1 MHMPIQSATGRDR
14 FLQSSFP
21 FFLSTIAHT
30 AVFLVLAMCFITE
43 RVVPKSPFQVAL
55 ARGSDDEQFLDL
67 GGAANFS
74 PPLSELGKSDE
85 PGLTTQSVA
94 LNLAGL
100 YPDSDFE
107 QSVLESSRQVLR
119 SSQTPDQ
126 PVRETGTTTATAI
139 RQRLVHQVYASS
151 SDSNL
156 AKGAIRFGGKKSKG
170 GRSIGFGPSNTL
182 EVVVPGLDRYGSGV
196 LSQASNL
203 SLTGG
208 AMMVSTAWP
217 APVLANVPL
226 RFKYNASNEDGSRLE
241 ITAGNERSILSIYD
255 WELLPLAKF
264 VDSGHHGAV
273 SIQMHG
279 SHEKVSL
286 DTAFEQTLLGLRFI
300 QADLMSRG
308 IVLSQDYL
316 PQDEKGILLGP
327 GELVKLSTD
336 EVVAAAVREL
346 KPLMARTPSAA
357 QYSVLTDAKVR
368 FVYSIK
374 DGELTIA
381 GTPYFFFWEPANQ
394 GDQVVPRKL
403 LNEDL
408 KKAWPTIKHANPV
421 VIEAMEKCF
430 RTVAFFRF
438 QRQTSKENWIAFM
451 QQVRTISLPS
461 VPTPT
466 VLTRE

>member
-1 MHMPIQSATGRDR
+1 MSIQSTAGRDR

-21 FFLSTIAHT
+21 FVLSTVAHT
-30 AVFLVLAMCFITE
+30 AVFLVLAMCVFTE
-43 RVVPKSPFQVAL
+43 QVVPQPPLQVAL
-55 ARGSDDEQFLDL
+55 ANDADCEQLLEL
-67 GGAANFS
+67 GGAAS
-74 PPLSELGKSDE
+74 SSSPLSEIGDSDE
-85 PGLTTQSVA
+85 PGLTTQSVTM
-94 LNLAGL
+94 NLAGL
-100 YPDSDFE
+100 YTDSDFE
-107 QSVLESSRQVLR
+107 QSVLESSLQVLR
-119 SSQTPDQ
+119 LSRASDQ
-126 PVRETGTTTATAI
+126 QVSYQQIKEPAT
-139 RQRLVHQVYASS
+139 RQRLVHQVHAPST
-151 SDSNL
+151 SDSSL
-156 AKGAIRFGGKKSKG
+156 ATSRLRFGGKKMPG
-170 GRSIGFGPSNTL
+170 GRTIGLGPLSTL
-182 EVVVPGLDRYGSGV
+182 EVMVPGLDRYGSSV

-217 APVLANVPL
+217 APALANVPL
-226 RFKYNASNEDGSRLE
+226 RFEYNASNEDGSRLE
-241 ITAGNERSILSIYD
+241 ITAGAERSILAIYD

-273 SIQMHG
+273 SIHLLG

-286 DTAFEQTLLGLRFI
+286 DAAFEQTLLGLRFV

-327 GELVKLSTD
+327 GELERLSTD
-336 EVVAAAVREL
+336 EAVAAAVREL
-346 KPLMARTPSAA
+346 KPLMARTPSGAPF
-357 QYSVLTDAKVR
+357 SVLTDAKVR

-381 GTPYFFFWEPANQ
+381 GTPYFFFWEPAKQ

-408 KKAWPTIKHANPV
+408 KKAWPVIKQANPV
-421 VIEAMEKCF
+421 VIESMEKCF
-430 RTVAFFRF
+430 RIVAFFRF
-438 QRQTSKENWIAFM
+438 QRQNAKENWKSFL
-451 QQVRTISLPS
+451 QQVRSISLAS

-466 VLTRE
+466 FLTRE